1 MYNIKTSCVSKV
13 PLGKHSV
20 PKALSFQTRP
30 QREKRHDVTSTHE
43 RRLGS
48 VFCSAGDE
56 PRNTMYILEQV
67 FKKFITSPFGHD
79 YTFYFIIWKDN
90 YSEAKRI
97 FFCHLKMNVCQ
108 ATFFIAL
115 NAIKV
120 ILTFLWIIYFKS
132 LILQNLPGSS
142 VKLSHLQP
150 CIKYLKIKNVVWC
163 K

>member
-1 MYNIKTSCVSKV
+1 MCFKSTTWKTFGSESAIFPDETSKR
-13 PLGKHSV
+13 KT
-20 PKALSFQTRP
+20 TR
-30 QREKRHDVTSTHE
+30 RDVHPRAAAGFGFLFSG
-43 RRLGS
+43 RRAQEHN
-48 VFCSAGDE
+48 V
-56 PRNTMYILEQV
+56 YILEQV

-79 YTFYFIIWKDN
+79 YTFYFIIWKDKN
-90 YSEAKRI
+90 YSEAEAKRI

>member
-1 MYNIKTSCVSKV
+1 MLEKDKKTSVLSFFFVFSLVYLVGGRHVQYQTSCVSKV
-13 PLGKHSV
+13 PLGKYSV

-79 YTFYFIIWKDN
+79 YTFYFII
-90 YSEAKRI
+90 
-97 FFCHLKMNVCQ
+97 
-108 ATFFIAL
+108 
-115 NAIKV
+115 
-120 ILTFLWIIYFKS
+120 
-132 LILQNLPGSS
+132 
-142 VKLSHLQP
+142 
-150 CIKYLKIKNVVWC
+150 
-163 K
+163 